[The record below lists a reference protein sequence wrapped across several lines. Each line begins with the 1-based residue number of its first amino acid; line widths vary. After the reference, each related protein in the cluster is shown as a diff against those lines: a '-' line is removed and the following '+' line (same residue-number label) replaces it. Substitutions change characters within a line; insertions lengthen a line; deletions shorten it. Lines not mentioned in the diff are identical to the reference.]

1 MVVKAFPTAEGAGA
15 KATGGRGGGVIFVD
29 NLNDSGP
36 GSLRAALQASGPRT
50 IIFRVSGTIEL
61 KSSLSVDNP
70 YYYIAGQTAPGQG
83 IQIKNY
89 GFRIGGHDGIIRF
102 IRVRP
107 GLDAGVR
114 PTGADNNAMWVSG
127 NAGDGTT
134 NYNVIVDHCDA
145 MWSTDQNMDV
155 YGNVTDVTY
164 QWCFCAEGL
173 RIQNSQLTPGQEIG
187 YGSLIGFE
195 PFWGTTM
202 RVSYHHNVWANCK
215 GRQPA
220 CNGYI
225 AKAAPGSV
233 TYQLELRNNVMYNW
247 AADGG
252 CSQFLCAFYSNAEYL
267 QWASALGWP
276 NGAANATGQVNL
288 IGNHWKRGPSNNPQ
302 DPFVAQVADFIKI
315 HAANNLGPINNHV
328 APIDGLGIGITHVDV
343 DQNSGTNTFAYYPNY
358 NTAPHSRATPFP
370 FPSAADAPVTPLPVQ
385 NLLSTILPL
394 VGCSRVRRNGALTSI
409 RDALS
414 TRIANDVLNG
424 TGTAGGTLTFA
435 LWNGGQ
441 NLAYP
446 TLANGTYPTDSNND
460 GIPDGWSGLP
470 AGALAQDVS
479 PSGYSYL
486 ENYLNELAGDTLPST
501 LFDAMPPGAPTWLF
515 VAQ

>member
-1 MVVKAFPTAEGAGA
+1 MAVKAFPTAEGFGA
-15 KATGGRGGGVIFVD
+15 NSVGGRGGAVIFVD
-29 NLNDSGP
+29 NLNDSGA
-36 GSLRAALQASGPRT
+36 GSLRAALQATGPRT
-50 IIFRVSGTIEL
+50 IIFRVGGTIEL
-61 KSSLSVDNP
+61 SSPLSVDNP

-83 IQIKNY
+83 IQIKNH

-127 NAGDGTT
+127 NSNGTL
-134 NYNVIVDHCDA
+134 NHDVVIDHCDA
-145 MWSTDQNMDV
+145 MWSADQNMDV

-173 RIQNSQLTPGQEIG
+173 RIQNSQLPPGTEIG

-195 PFWGTTM
+195 PFHGTTM
-202 RVSYHHNVWANCK
+202 RVSYHHNVWASCK

-220 CNGYI
+220 CVGYVG
-225 AKAAPGSV
+225 AATPGSV

-252 CSQFLCAFYSNAEYL
+252 ISQFLCAFYSNAEYL
-267 QWASALGWP
+267 QWATALGWP

-288 IGNHWKRGPSNNPQ
+288 IANHWKRGPSNNPA

-315 HAANNLGPINNHV
+315 HAAGNLGPINNHA
-328 APIDGLGIGITHVDV
+328 APIDGFGIGITHVDI
-343 DQNSGTNTFAYYPNY
+343 DKDPGTNTHAYYPNY
-358 NTAPHSRATPFP
+358 DTTPHSKATPFP
-370 FPSAADAPVTPLPVQ
+370 FPPAGYPQVTTLPVPT
-385 NLLSTILPL
+385 LLSTILPL
-394 VGCSRVRRNGALTSI
+394 VGCSSVRRNGALTSI

-414 TRIANDVLNG
+414 TSIANDVLNG

-441 NLAYP
+441 NLVYP
-446 TLANGTYPTDSNND
+446 TIANGTYLADGNND

-470 AGALAQDVS
+470 VGASAQDVS
-479 PSGYSYL
+479 ANGYTYL
-486 ENYLNELAGDTLPST
+486 ENYLNELAGDTLPAAPS
-501 LFDAMPPGAPTWLF
+501 DAMPPGAPTGLYCD
-515 VAQ
+515 